1 MRKAIDHGEQRQFKI
16 GLDKK
21 FAEGLPV
28 LMETFHKRTYS
39 SLFRL
44 ALGVLTLLAE
54 VLQKGH
60 HLAELDE
67 NGQVVQCFIFPE
79 FEPVMQQVN
88 TKKDLQENQ

>member
-1 MRKAIDHGEQRQFKI
+1 MRQAIKPGEQHQFKVA
-16 GLDKK
+16 LDEEL
-21 FAEGLPV
+21 AEGLPV